1 MSRGA
6 AAWERGDTRG
16 FHVSRPKESFRRPL
30 DVDAS
35 LAAGKRAV
43 ADASLHVER
52 VDAHVARC
60 DAFIRRLRSKIDHG
74 ADGGGK
80 AGEQPAARDAASPR
94 ILVLFIDGHAD
105 TRAVYSE
112 YLALVGCEVDEADNG
127 TDALAKAHARP
138 HDLVVTE
145 AALPGVDGYE
155 LCRQFR
161 NDAALRQ
168 TPFIVITTDEQT
180 SAADRARSAG
190 ADAVLVKPCLPTALV
205 AEIARLVADDVRAAS
220 AVDAGA
226 PGEKRGPEEIDPRR
240 I

>member
-1 MSRGA
+1 M
-6 AAWERGDTRG
+6 
-16 FHVSRPKESFRRPL
+16 SRPKESFRRPL

-35 LAAGKRAV
+35 LAAGKRTV
-43 ADASLHVER
+43 ADASLRVER
-52 VDAHVARC
+52 VDAHLARC

-80 AGEQPAARDAASPR
+80 AAEHPAGRDAASPR

-112 YLALVGCEVDEADNG
+112 YLALAGCEVDEADNG

-138 HDLVVTE
+138 HDIVVTE
-145 AALPGVDGYE
+145 VALPGVDGYE

-161 NDAALRQ
+161 HDAALRQ
-168 TPFIVITTDEQT
+168 TPLIVITSDEQA

-190 ADAVLVKPCLPTALV
+190 ADAVLVKPCLPAALV
-205 AEIARLVADDVRAAS
+205 AEIARLVGADVMRAAS
-220 AVDAGA
+220 ALDASA
-226 PGEKRGPEEIDPRR
+226 PGEKPGGPEEIDPRR